1 MLLKIFTHP
10 QPVMAVSTG
19 HTIAAGGF
27 MLLAGDTRLGADGD
41 FKIGMTLLEFGLMF
55 ARERVSNRHFT
66 NAAIQTHLFTPREAV
81 DTGFLDCVCP
91 PDDVVAEAVA
101 AARRLAALN
110 PLPYTRTKQRARGAL
125 ADRIL
130 NGLDNDISGV
140 MA

>member
-66 NAAIQTHLFTPREAV
+66 NAAIQTHLVHAPRGRGYRLSGLRLP
-81 DTGFLDCVCP
+81 TG
-91 PDDVVAEAVA
+91 
-101 AARRLAALN
+101 
-110 PLPYTRTKQRARGAL
+110 
-125 ADRIL
+125 
-130 NGLDNDISGV
+130 
-140 MA
+140 